1 MNLQIR
7 QSKIG
12 SWEYVRWKPFNFVV
26 GEGPACT
33 NKWFQY
39 VFQTRV
45 IQLSPTCVILVAVA
59 SSGSEIIEEDPGGPP
74 VAGSKTKP
82 GLNRV
87 KVIFHEEIKVAKRYR
102 RKKIKECR
110 KSEGVLVI
118 FPFSSSGK
126 RL

>member
-1 MNLQIR
+1 MFLNNKEIKKMNLQIR
-7 QSKIG
+7 QLNIG

-26 GEGPACT
+26 GERPACT

-59 SSGSEIIEEDPGGPP
+59 SSGSEIIEEDPEGPP

-102 RKKIKECR
+102 RKKNI
-110 KSEGVLVI
+110 
-118 FPFSSSGK
+118 
-126 RL
+126 